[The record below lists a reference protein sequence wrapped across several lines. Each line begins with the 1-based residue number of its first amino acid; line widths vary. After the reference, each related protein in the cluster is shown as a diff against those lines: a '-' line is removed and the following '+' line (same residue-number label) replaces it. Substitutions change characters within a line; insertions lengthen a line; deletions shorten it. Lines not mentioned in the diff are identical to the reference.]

1 MIVVT
6 GGAGFIG
13 SNLVKFFSID
23 LNKNVCV
30 IDNVDKHNIK
40 NIKKIEKIL
49 LIKSKELK
57 KFLKKNKDSISL
69 IVHMGAIT
77 STTETDAKLVIK
89 NNIDLS
95 IFLWEWCSKNKVRL
109 FYASSAATYGNGK
122 YGFLDNQS
130 INYLSKLNPLN
141 LYGWS
146 KHIFDRYVM
155 NQVYY
160 KKNFPPQWVGLKFFN
175 VYGPNEY
182 HKKNMKSIVYKI
194 FEKVQENKEILLFK
208 SHNELYKDGE
218 QLRDFLY
225 VKDIIKMVDWL
236 EKNKK
241 ISGIFNVGSGKARS
255 FKDLA
260 YAVIKNT
267 NAKREIKY
275 IDTPKN
281 IRKNYQYFT
290 ESCNAK
296 LKKLGFN
303 SKPYSL
309 EEGIADYIN
318 SYLIKK
324 DKYL

>member
-1 MIVVT
+1 MIVIT

-13 SNLVKFFSID
+13 SNLVKFFSED
-23 LNKNVCV
+23 LKKNVCV
-30 IDNVDKHNIK
+30 VDNINKQKIK
-40 NIKKIEKIL
+40 NIKKRQNIL
-49 LIKSKELK
+49 LIQSKELR
-57 KFLKKNKDSISL
+57 KFLKKNKDSINL
-69 IVHMGAIT
+69 IIHMGAIT
-77 STTETDAKLVIK
+77 STTVTDAKLVIK

-122 YGFLDNQS
+122 NGFSDNQS
-130 INYLSKLNPLN
+130 IDYLSKLNPLN

-146 KHIFDRYVM
+146 KHIIDRYII

-160 KKNFPPQWVGLKFFN
+160 KKNYPPQWVGLKFFN

-182 HKKNMKSIVYKI
+182 HKKNMKSIICKI
-194 FEKVQENKEILLFK
+194 FEKIQENKQISLFK

-218 QLRDFLY
+218 QLRDFIY
-225 VKDIIKMVDWL
+225 VKDITKLINWL

-241 ISGIFNVGSGKARS
+241 ISGIFNVGSGIART
-255 FKDLA
+255 FKDVA
-260 YAVIKNT
+260 YSVINNT

-275 IDTPKN
+275 IETPKN

-290 ESCNAK
+290 ESCNTK
-296 LKKLGFN
+296 LRTLGF
-303 SKPYSL
+303 KPKIYSL
-309 EEGIADYIN
+309 EEGINDYVKC
-318 SYLIKK
+318 YLMKK